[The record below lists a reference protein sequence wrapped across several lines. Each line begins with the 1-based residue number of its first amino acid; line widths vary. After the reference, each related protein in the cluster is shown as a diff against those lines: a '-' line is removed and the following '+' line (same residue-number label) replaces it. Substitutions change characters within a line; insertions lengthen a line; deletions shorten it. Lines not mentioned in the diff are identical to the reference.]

1 MRGNLLLLARARPAQ
16 ESSTDEELLAACARG
31 DAAAL
36 EELFYRHGDRVYRVL
51 GRARGVAARDLDD
64 LVQSTF
70 IEVFRAAPAYAGKAP
85 VGTWLLGIAINVMR
99 HHVRGESRRR
109 SLVAAAS
116 DVLSAAVWRP
126 PDEDAARSQF
136 LLRLERHLAILP
148 ADLQL
153 VFTLCEIEGLR
164 GVEVA
169 RALGIPEGT
178 VWRRLH
184 TARTRLRAALL
195 QGDRT

>member
-1 MRGNLLLLARARPAQ
+1 LLARSRQAQ
-16 ESSTDEELLAACARG
+16 QSSTDEELLGACAHG

-36 EELFYRHGDRVYRVL
+36 EELFHRHGDRVYRVL
-51 GRARGVAARDLDD
+51 GRARGVHPRDLDD

-70 IEVFRAAPAYAGKAP
+70 IEVFRAAPAYAGKSA
-85 VGTWLLGIAINVMR
+85 VGTWLLGIAINIMR

-116 DVLSAAVWRP
+116 DVLPTQVVWRL
-126 PDEDAARSQF
+126 PDEAAARSQF
-136 LLRLERHLAILP
+136 LLRLERELAILP
-148 ADLQL
+148 GDLQL

-164 GVEVA
+164 GVDVA
-169 RALGIPEGT
+169 RLLGVPEGT

-184 TARTRLRAALL
+184 AARTRLRAALL
-195 QGDRT
+195 EGDGG